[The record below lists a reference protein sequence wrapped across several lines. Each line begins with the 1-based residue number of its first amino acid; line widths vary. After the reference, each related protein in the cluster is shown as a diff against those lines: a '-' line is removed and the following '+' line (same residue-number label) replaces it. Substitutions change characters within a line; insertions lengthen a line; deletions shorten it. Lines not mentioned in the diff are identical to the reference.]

1 MKKIENIGKINF
13 FKKLFIKLCR
23 IIGFEIIDQSN
34 LYLPTLNKLAS
45 QNLTSLGEK
54 NISIGKIFEGRHATL
69 VPGAPNALFARIIE
83 DLGFEAIYVT
93 GAGIANMQLG
103 APDIGLTTLNEIAHH
118 VTCIA
123 EAVQIPLIV
132 DADTGF
138 GNTQNCYR
146 SIRLLERSG
155 ASAIQ
160 LEDQVF
166 PKKCGHF
173 HQKQIITKEEML
185 GKIEVAVDS
194 RPDEDF
200 VIIARTDARA
210 LNGLEDAIDRVNAYC
225 ELGADVA
232 FIEAPESC
240 AELERIAGR
249 VSYPLFANMLVGGK
263 TPILSVSDLERLGY
277 KIAVSPIE
285 TLMVCGSA
293 MQSMMEALKQ
303 TGQLTHHLEDK
314 MSFDTLKDI
323 LNLDGLLNTQKCHQR
338 VQ

>member
-1 MKKIENIGKINF
+1 MQRKVKQKDKNRALRSLLNDPG
-13 FKKLFIKLCR
+13 
-23 IIGFEIIDQSN
+23 IIV
-34 LYLPTLNKLAS
+34 
-45 QNLTSLGEK
+45 SLGVPDAFSAL
-54 NISIGKIFEGRHATL
+54 IAQHAGFNL
-69 VPGAPNALFARIIE
+69 LFLGGFGVSASRFGLP
-83 DLGFEAIYVT
+83 DLNF
-93 GAGIANMQLG
+93 
-103 APDIGLTTLNEIAHH
+103 LNLSDMEL
-118 VTCIA
+118 
-123 EAVQIPLIV
+123 AVQQITRQLSIPLIA
-132 DADTGF
+132 DGDTGH
-138 GNTQNCYR
+138 GNLPHVRQTVE
-146 SIRLLERSG
+146 RLAAAG
-155 ASAIQ
+155 ASGIL
-160 LEDQVF
+160 LEDQLF

-293 MQSMMEALKQ
+293 MQSMMKALKQ

>member
-1 MKKIENIGKINF
+1 M
-13 FKKLFIKLCR
+13 
-23 IIGFEIIDQSN
+23 
-34 LYLPTLNKLAS
+34 
-45 QNLTSLGEK
+45 SLGVHDAFSAL
-54 NISIGKIFEGRHATL
+54 IAQHAGFNL
-69 VPGAPNALFARIIE
+69 LFLGGFGVSASRFGLP
-83 DLGFEAIYVT
+83 DLNF
-93 GAGIANMQLG
+93 
-103 APDIGLTTLNEIAHH
+103 LNLSDMEL
-118 VTCIA
+118 
-123 EAVQIPLIV
+123 AVQQITRQLSIPLIA
-132 DADTGF
+132 DGDTGH
-138 GNTQNCYR
+138 GNLPHVRQTVE
-146 SIRLLERSG
+146 RLAAAG
-155 ASAIQ
+155 ASGIL
-160 LEDQVF
+160 LEDQLF

-194 RPDEDF
+194 KPDEDF

-232 FIEAPESC
+232 FIEAPESR
-240 AELERIAGR
+240 AELERIADN
-249 VSYPLFANMLVGGK
+249 VPYPLFANMLVGGK

-323 LNLDGLLNTQKCHQR
+323 LNLDGLLNTQTGHQR

>member
-1 MKKIENIGKINF
+1 MQSKVKQKDKNRALRSLLNDPG
-13 FKKLFIKLCR
+13 
-23 IIGFEIIDQSN
+23 IIV
-34 LYLPTLNKLAS
+34 
-45 QNLTSLGEK
+45 SLGVHDAFSAL
-54 NISIGKIFEGRHATL
+54 IAQHAGFNL
-69 VPGAPNALFARIIE
+69 LFLGGFGVSASRFGLP
-83 DLGFEAIYVT
+83 DLNF
-93 GAGIANMQLG
+93 
-103 APDIGLTTLNEIAHH
+103 LNLSDMEL
-118 VTCIA
+118 
-123 EAVQIPLIV
+123 AVQQITRQLSIPLIA
-132 DADTGF
+132 DGDTGH
-138 GNTQNCYR
+138 GNLPHVRQTVE
-146 SIRLLERSG
+146 RLAAAG
-155 ASAIQ
+155 ASGIL
-160 LEDQVF
+160 LEDQLF

-232 FIEAPESC
+232 FIEAPESR
-240 AELERIAGR
+240 AELERIADN
-249 VSYPLFANMLVGGK
+249 VPYPLFANMLVGGK

-323 LNLDGLLNTQKCHQR
+323 LNLDGLLNTQTGHQR

>member
-1 MKKIENIGKINF
+1 MQSKVKQKDKNRVLRSLLNDPG
-13 FKKLFIKLCR
+13 
-23 IIGFEIIDQSN
+23 IIV
-34 LYLPTLNKLAS
+34 
-45 QNLTSLGEK
+45 SLGVHDAFSAL
-54 NISIGKIFEGRHATL
+54 IAQHAGFNL
-69 VPGAPNALFARIIE
+69 LFLGGFGVSASRFGLP
-83 DLGFEAIYVT
+83 DLNF
-93 GAGIANMQLG
+93 
-103 APDIGLTTLNEIAHH
+103 LNLSDMEL
-118 VTCIA
+118 
-123 EAVQIPLIV
+123 AVQQITRQLSIPLIA
-132 DADTGF
+132 DGDTGH
-138 GNTQNCYR
+138 GNLPHVRQTVE
-146 SIRLLERSG
+146 RLAAAG
-155 ASAIQ
+155 ASGIL
-160 LEDQVF
+160 LEDQLF

-194 RPDEDF
+194 KPDEDF

-232 FIEAPESC
+232 FIEAPESR
-240 AELERIAGR
+240 AELERIADN
-249 VSYPLFANMLVGGK
+249 VPYPLFANMLVGGK

-323 LNLDGLLNTQKCHQR
+323 LNLDGLLNTQTGHQR

>member
-1 MKKIENIGKINF
+1 MQRKVKQKDKNRALRSLLNDPG
-13 FKKLFIKLCR
+13 
-23 IIGFEIIDQSN
+23 IIV
-34 LYLPTLNKLAS
+34 
-45 QNLTSLGEK
+45 SLGVHDAFSAL
-54 NISIGKIFEGRHATL
+54 IAQHAGFNL
-69 VPGAPNALFARIIE
+69 LFLGGFGVSASRFGLP
-83 DLGFEAIYVT
+83 DLNF
-93 GAGIANMQLG
+93 
-103 APDIGLTTLNEIAHH
+103 LNLSDMEL
-118 VTCIA
+118 
-123 EAVQIPLIV
+123 AVQQITRQLSIPLIA
-132 DADTGF
+132 DGDTGH
-138 GNTQNCYR
+138 GNLPHVRQTVE
-146 SIRLLERSG
+146 RLAAAG
-155 ASAIQ
+155 ASGIL
-160 LEDQVF
+160 LEDQLF

-173 HQKQIITKEEML
+173 HQKQIITKKEML

-232 FIEAPESC
+232 FIEAPESR
-240 AELERIAGR
+240 AELERIADN
-249 VSYPLFANMLVGGK
+249 VPYPLFANMLVGGK

-323 LNLDGLLNTQKCHQR
+323 LNLDGLLNTQTGHQR

>member
-1 MKKIENIGKINF
+1 MQRKVKQKDKNRALRSLLNDPG
-13 FKKLFIKLCR
+13 
-23 IIGFEIIDQSN
+23 IIV
-34 LYLPTLNKLAS
+34 
-45 QNLTSLGEK
+45 SLGVHDAFSAL
-54 NISIGKIFEGRHATL
+54 IAQHAGFNL
-69 VPGAPNALFARIIE
+69 LFLGGFGVSASRFGLP
-83 DLGFEAIYVT
+83 DLNF
-93 GAGIANMQLG
+93 
-103 APDIGLTTLNEIAHH
+103 LNLSDMEL
-118 VTCIA
+118 
-123 EAVQIPLIV
+123 AVQQITRQLSIPLIA
-132 DADTGF
+132 DGDTGH
-138 GNTQNCYR
+138 GNLPHVRQTVE
-146 SIRLLERSG
+146 RLAAAG
-155 ASAIQ
+155 ASGIL
-160 LEDQVF
+160 LEDQLF

-173 HQKQIITKEEML
+173 HQKQIIPKEDML

-200 VIIARTDARA
+200 VIVARTDARA
-210 LNGLEDAIDRVNAYC
+210 RDGLEDAIDRVNAYC

-263 TPILSVSDLERLGY
+263 TPILRVSDLERLGY

-293 MQSMMEALKQ
+293 MQSMMKALKQ
-303 TGQLTHHLEDK
+303 TGQLTYHLEDK

>member
-1 MKKIENIGKINF
+1 MQSKVKQKDKNRVLRSLLNDPG
-13 FKKLFIKLCR
+13 
-23 IIGFEIIDQSN
+23 IIV
-34 LYLPTLNKLAS
+34 
-45 QNLTSLGEK
+45 SLGVHDAFSAL
-54 NISIGKIFEGRHATL
+54 IAQHAGFNL
-69 VPGAPNALFARIIE
+69 LFLGGFGVSASRFGLP
-83 DLGFEAIYVT
+83 DLNF
-93 GAGIANMQLG
+93 
-103 APDIGLTTLNEIAHH
+103 LNLSDMEL
-118 VTCIA
+118 
-123 EAVQIPLIV
+123 AVQQITRQLSIPLIA
-132 DADTGF
+132 DGDTGH
-138 GNTQNCYR
+138 GNLPHVRQTVE
-146 SIRLLERSG
+146 RLAAAG
-155 ASAIQ
+155 ASGIL
-160 LEDQVF
+160 LEDQLF

-232 FIEAPESC
+232 FIEAPESR
-240 AELERIAGR
+240 AELERIADN
-249 VSYPLFANMLVGGK
+249 VPYPLFANMLVGGK

-323 LNLDGLLNTQKCHQR
+323 LNLDGLLNTQTGHQR

>member
-1 MKKIENIGKINF
+1 MQCKVKQKDKNRALRSLLNDPG
-13 FKKLFIKLCR
+13 
-23 IIGFEIIDQSN
+23 IIV
-34 LYLPTLNKLAS
+34 
-45 QNLTSLGEK
+45 SLGVHDAFSAL
-54 NISIGKIFEGRHATL
+54 IAQHAGFNL
-69 VPGAPNALFARIIE
+69 LFLGGFGVSASRFGLP
-83 DLGFEAIYVT
+83 DLNF
-93 GAGIANMQLG
+93 
-103 APDIGLTTLNEIAHH
+103 LNLSDMEL
-118 VTCIA
+118 
-123 EAVQIPLIV
+123 AVQQITRQLSIPLIA
-132 DADTGF
+132 DGDTGH
-138 GNTQNCYR
+138 GNLPHVRQTVE
-146 SIRLLERSG
+146 RLAAAG
-155 ASAIQ
+155 ASGIL
-160 LEDQVF
+160 LEDQLF

-293 MQSMMEALKQ
+293 MQSMMKALKQ

>member
-1 MKKIENIGKINF
+1 LPPAESTSHFMQSKVKQKDKNRVLRSLLNDPG
-13 FKKLFIKLCR
+13 
-23 IIGFEIIDQSN
+23 IIV
-34 LYLPTLNKLAS
+34 
-45 QNLTSLGEK
+45 SLGVHDAFSAL
-54 NISIGKIFEGRHATL
+54 IAQHAGFNL
-69 VPGAPNALFARIIE
+69 LFLGGFGVSASRFGLP
-83 DLGFEAIYVT
+83 DLNF
-93 GAGIANMQLG
+93 
-103 APDIGLTTLNEIAHH
+103 LNLSDMEL
-118 VTCIA
+118 
-123 EAVQIPLIV
+123 AVQQITRQLSIPLIA
-132 DADTGF
+132 DGDTGH
-138 GNTQNCYR
+138 GNLPHVRQTVE
-146 SIRLLERSG
+146 RLAAAG
-155 ASAIQ
+155 ASGIL
-160 LEDQVF
+160 LEDQLF

-232 FIEAPESC
+232 FIEAPESR
-240 AELERIAGR
+240 AELERIADN
-249 VSYPLFANMLVGGK
+249 VPYPLFANMLVGGK

-323 LNLDGLLNTQKCHQR
+323 LNLDGLLNTQTGHQR

>member
-1 MKKIENIGKINF
+1 
-13 FKKLFIKLCR
+13 
-23 IIGFEIIDQSN
+23 
-34 LYLPTLNKLAS
+34 LPPAES
-45 QNLTSLGEK
+45 TSLSMQRKVKQKDK
-54 NISIGKIFEGRHATL
+54 NRALRSL
-69 VPGAPNALFARIIE
+69 LNDPGIIVSLGVHDAFSALIAQRAGFNLLFLGGFGVSASRFGLP
-83 DLGFEAIYVT
+83 DLNF
-93 GAGIANMQLG
+93 
-103 APDIGLTTLNEIAHH
+103 LNLSDMEL
-118 VTCIA
+118 
-123 EAVQIPLIV
+123 AVQQITRQLSIPLIA
-132 DADTGF
+132 DGDTGH
-138 GNTQNCYR
+138 GNLPHVRQTVE
-146 SIRLLERSG
+146 RLAAAG
-155 ASAIQ
+155 ASGIL
-160 LEDQVF
+160 LEDQLF

-232 FIEAPESC
+232 FIEAPESR
-240 AELERIAGR
+240 AELERIADN
-249 VSYPLFANMLVGGK
+249 VPYPLFANMLVGGK

-323 LNLDGLLNTQKCHQR
+323 LNLDGLLNTQTGHQR
-338 VQ
+338 IQ

>member
-1 MKKIENIGKINF
+1 MQRKVKQKDKNRALRSLLNDPG
-13 FKKLFIKLCR
+13 
-23 IIGFEIIDQSN
+23 IIV
-34 LYLPTLNKLAS
+34 
-45 QNLTSLGEK
+45 SLGVHDAFSAL
-54 NISIGKIFEGRHATL
+54 IAQHAGFNL
-69 VPGAPNALFARIIE
+69 LFLGGFGVSASRFGLP
-83 DLGFEAIYVT
+83 DLNF
-93 GAGIANMQLG
+93 
-103 APDIGLTTLNEIAHH
+103 LNLSDMEL
-118 VTCIA
+118 
-123 EAVQIPLIV
+123 AVQQITRQLSIPLIA
-132 DADTGF
+132 DGDTGH
-138 GNTQNCYR
+138 GNLPHVRQTVE
-146 SIRLLERSG
+146 RLAAAG
-155 ASAIQ
+155 ASGIL
-160 LEDQVF
+160 LEDQLF

-293 MQSMMEALKQ
+293 MQSMMKALKQ
-303 TGQLTHHLEDK
+303 TGQLTYHLEDK

-323 LNLDGLLNTQKCHQR
+323 LNLDGLLNTQTGHQR
-338 VQ
+338 IQ

>member
-1 MKKIENIGKINF
+1 MQRKVKQKDKNRALRSLLNDPG
-13 FKKLFIKLCR
+13 
-23 IIGFEIIDQSN
+23 IIV
-34 LYLPTLNKLAS
+34 
-45 QNLTSLGEK
+45 SLGVHDAFSAL
-54 NISIGKIFEGRHATL
+54 IAQHAGFNL
-69 VPGAPNALFARIIE
+69 LFLGGFGVSASRFGLP
-83 DLGFEAIYVT
+83 DLNF
-93 GAGIANMQLG
+93 
-103 APDIGLTTLNEIAHH
+103 LNLSDMEL
-118 VTCIA
+118 
-123 EAVQIPLIV
+123 AVQQITRQLSIPLIA
-132 DADTGF
+132 DGDTGH
-138 GNTQNCYR
+138 GNLPHVRQTVE
-146 SIRLLERSG
+146 RLAAAG
-155 ASAIQ
+155 ASGIL
-160 LEDQVF
+160 LEDQLF

-173 HQKQIITKEEML
+173 QQKQIITKEEML

-200 VIIARTDARA
+200 VIIALTDARA

-232 FIEAPESC
+232 FIEAPESR
-240 AELERIAGR
+240 AELERIADN
-249 VSYPLFANMLVGGK
+249 VPYPLFANMLVGGK

-323 LNLDGLLNTQKCHQR
+323 LNLDGLLNTQTGHQR
-338 VQ
+338 IQ

>member
-1 MKKIENIGKINF
+1 MQRKVKQKDKNRALRSLLNDPG
-13 FKKLFIKLCR
+13 
-23 IIGFEIIDQSN
+23 IIV
-34 LYLPTLNKLAS
+34 
-45 QNLTSLGEK
+45 SLGVHDAFSAL
-54 NISIGKIFEGRHATL
+54 IAQHAGFNL
-69 VPGAPNALFARIIE
+69 LFLGGFGVSASRFGLP
-83 DLGFEAIYVT
+83 DLNF
-93 GAGIANMQLG
+93 
-103 APDIGLTTLNEIAHH
+103 LNLSDMEL
-118 VTCIA
+118 
-123 EAVQIPLIV
+123 AVQQITRQLSIPLIA
-132 DADTGF
+132 DGDTGH
-138 GNTQNCYR
+138 GNLPHVRQTVE
-146 SIRLLERSG
+146 RLAAAG
-155 ASAIQ
+155 ASGIL
-160 LEDQVF
+160 LEDQLF

-314 MSFDTLKDI
+314 MSCDTLKDI

>member
-1 MKKIENIGKINF
+1 MQRKVKQKDKNRALRRLLNDPG
-13 FKKLFIKLCR
+13 
-23 IIGFEIIDQSN
+23 IIV
-34 LYLPTLNKLAS
+34 
-45 QNLTSLGEK
+45 SLGVHDAFSAL
-54 NISIGKIFEGRHATL
+54 IAQHAGFNL
-69 VPGAPNALFARIIE
+69 LFLGGFGVSASRFGLP
-83 DLGFEAIYVT
+83 DLNF
-93 GAGIANMQLG
+93 
-103 APDIGLTTLNEIAHH
+103 LNLSDMEL
-118 VTCIA
+118 
-123 EAVQIPLIV
+123 AVQQITRQLSIPLIA
-132 DADTGF
+132 DGDTGH
-138 GNTQNCYR
+138 GNLPHVRQTVE
-146 SIRLLERSG
+146 RLAAAG
-155 ASAIQ
+155 ASGIL
-160 LEDQVF
+160 LEDQLF

>member
-1 MKKIENIGKINF
+1 MQSKVKQKDKNRELRSLLNDPG
-13 FKKLFIKLCR
+13 
-23 IIGFEIIDQSN
+23 IIV
-34 LYLPTLNKLAS
+34 
-45 QNLTSLGEK
+45 SLGVHDAFSAL
-54 NISIGKIFEGRHATL
+54 IAQHAGFNL
-69 VPGAPNALFARIIE
+69 LFLGGFGVSASRFGLP
-83 DLGFEAIYVT
+83 DLNF
-93 GAGIANMQLG
+93 
-103 APDIGLTTLNEIAHH
+103 LNLSDMEL
-118 VTCIA
+118 
-123 EAVQIPLIV
+123 AVQQITRQLSIPLIA
-132 DADTGF
+132 DGDTGH
-138 GNTQNCYR
+138 GNLPHVRQTVE
-146 SIRLLERSG
+146 RLAAAG
-155 ASAIQ
+155 ASGIL
-160 LEDQVF
+160 LEDQLF

-194 RPDEDF
+194 KPDEDF

-232 FIEAPESC
+232 FIEAPESR
-240 AELERIAGR
+240 AELERIADN
-249 VSYPLFANMLVGGK
+249 VPYPLFANMLVGGK

-323 LNLDGLLNTQKCHQR
+323 LNLDGLLNTQTGHQR

>member
-1 MKKIENIGKINF
+1 MQRKVKQKDKNRALRSLLNDPG
-13 FKKLFIKLCR
+13 
-23 IIGFEIIDQSN
+23 IIV
-34 LYLPTLNKLAS
+34 
-45 QNLTSLGEK
+45 SLGVHDAFSAL
-54 NISIGKIFEGRHATL
+54 IAQHAGFNL
-69 VPGAPNALFARIIE
+69 LFLGGFGVSASRFGLP
-83 DLGFEAIYVT
+83 DLNF
-93 GAGIANMQLG
+93 
-103 APDIGLTTLNEIAHH
+103 LNLSDMEL
-118 VTCIA
+118 
-123 EAVQIPLIV
+123 AVQQITRQLSIPLIA
-132 DADTGF
+132 DGDTGH
-138 GNTQNCYR
+138 GNLPHVRQTVE
-146 SIRLLERSG
+146 RLAAAG
-155 ASAIQ
+155 ASGIL
-160 LEDQVF
+160 LEDQLF

>member
-1 MKKIENIGKINF
+1 MQRKVKQKDKNRALRSLLNDPG
-13 FKKLFIKLCR
+13 
-23 IIGFEIIDQSN
+23 IIV
-34 LYLPTLNKLAS
+34 
-45 QNLTSLGEK
+45 SLGVHDAFSAL
-54 NISIGKIFEGRHATL
+54 IAQHAGFNL
-69 VPGAPNALFARIIE
+69 LFLGGFGVSASRFGLP
-83 DLGFEAIYVT
+83 DLNF
-93 GAGIANMQLG
+93 
-103 APDIGLTTLNEIAHH
+103 LNLSDMEL
-118 VTCIA
+118 
-123 EAVQIPLIV
+123 AVQQITRQLSIPLIA
-132 DADTGF
+132 DGDTGH
-138 GNTQNCYR
+138 GNLPHVRQTVE
-146 SIRLLERSG
+146 RLAAAG
-155 ASAIQ
+155 ASGIL
-160 LEDQVF
+160 LEDQLF

-232 FIEAPESC
+232 FIEAPESR
-240 AELERIAGR
+240 AELERIADN
-249 VSYPLFANMLVGGK
+249 VPYPLFANMLVGGK

-323 LNLDGLLNTQKCHQR
+323 LNLDGLLNTQTGHQR
-338 VQ
+338 IQ

>member
-1 MKKIENIGKINF
+1 MQRKVKQKDKNRALRSLLNDPG
-13 FKKLFIKLCR
+13 
-23 IIGFEIIDQSN
+23 IIV
-34 LYLPTLNKLAS
+34 
-45 QNLTSLGEK
+45 SLGVHDAFSAL
-54 NISIGKIFEGRHATL
+54 IAQHAGFNL
-69 VPGAPNALFARIIE
+69 LFLGGFGVSASRFGLP
-83 DLGFEAIYVT
+83 DLNF
-93 GAGIANMQLG
+93 
-103 APDIGLTTLNEIAHH
+103 LNLSDMEL
-118 VTCIA
+118 
-123 EAVQIPLIV
+123 AVQQITRQLSIPLIA
-132 DADTGF
+132 DGDTGH
-138 GNTQNCYR
+138 GNLPHVRQTVE
-146 SIRLLERSG
+146 RLAAAG
-155 ASAIQ
+155 ASGIL
-160 LEDQVF
+160 LEDQLF

-200 VIIARTDARA
+200 VIVARTDARA
-210 LNGLEDAIDRVNAYC
+210 RDGLEDAIDRVNAYC

-263 TPILSVSDLERLGY
+263 TPILRVSDLERLGY

-293 MQSMMEALKQ
+293 MQSMMKALKQ
-303 TGQLTHHLEDK
+303 TGQLTYHLEDK

>member
-1 MKKIENIGKINF
+1 MQSKVKQKHKNRALRSLLNDPG
-13 FKKLFIKLCR
+13 
-23 IIGFEIIDQSN
+23 IIV
-34 LYLPTLNKLAS
+34 
-45 QNLTSLGEK
+45 SLGVHDAFSAL
-54 NISIGKIFEGRHATL
+54 IAQHAGFNL
-69 VPGAPNALFARIIE
+69 LFLGGFGVSASRFGLP
-83 DLGFEAIYVT
+83 DLNF
-93 GAGIANMQLG
+93 
-103 APDIGLTTLNEIAHH
+103 LNLSDMEL
-118 VTCIA
+118 
-123 EAVQIPLIV
+123 AVQQITRQLSIPLIA
-132 DADTGF
+132 DGDTGH
-138 GNTQNCYR
+138 GNLPHVRQTVE
-146 SIRLLERSG
+146 RLAAAG
-155 ASAIQ
+155 ASGIL
-160 LEDQVF
+160 LEDQLF

-232 FIEAPESC
+232 FIEAPESR
-240 AELERIAGR
+240 AELERIADN
-249 VSYPLFANMLVGGK
+249 VPYPLFANMLVGGK

-323 LNLDGLLNTQKCHQR
+323 LNLDGLLNTQTGHQR

>member
-1 MKKIENIGKINF
+1 MPPAESTSHFMQSKVKQKDKNRVLRSLLNDPG
-13 FKKLFIKLCR
+13 
-23 IIGFEIIDQSN
+23 IIV
-34 LYLPTLNKLAS
+34 
-45 QNLTSLGEK
+45 SLGVHDAFSAL
-54 NISIGKIFEGRHATL
+54 IAQHAGFNL
-69 VPGAPNALFARIIE
+69 LFLGGFGVSASRFGLP
-83 DLGFEAIYVT
+83 DLNF
-93 GAGIANMQLG
+93 
-103 APDIGLTTLNEIAHH
+103 LNLSDMEL
-118 VTCIA
+118 
-123 EAVQIPLIV
+123 AVQQITRQLSIPLIA
-132 DADTGF
+132 DGDTGH
-138 GNTQNCYR
+138 GNLPHVRQTVE
-146 SIRLLERSG
+146 RLAAAG
-155 ASAIQ
+155 ASGIL
-160 LEDQVF
+160 LEDQLF

-232 FIEAPESC
+232 FIEAPESR
-240 AELERIAGR
+240 AELERIADN
-249 VSYPLFANMLVGGK
+249 VPYPLFANMLVGGK

-323 LNLDGLLNTQKCHQR
+323 LNLDGLLNTQTGHQR

>member
-1 MKKIENIGKINF
+1 MQRKVKQKDKNRALRSLLNDPG
-13 FKKLFIKLCR
+13 
-23 IIGFEIIDQSN
+23 IIV
-34 LYLPTLNKLAS
+34 
-45 QNLTSLGEK
+45 SLGVHDAFSAL
-54 NISIGKIFEGRHATL
+54 IAQHAGFNL
-69 VPGAPNALFARIIE
+69 LFLGGFGVSASRFGLP
-83 DLGFEAIYVT
+83 DLNF
-93 GAGIANMQLG
+93 
-103 APDIGLTTLNEIAHH
+103 LNLSDMEL
-118 VTCIA
+118 
-123 EAVQIPLIV
+123 AVQQITRQLSIPLIA
-132 DADTGF
+132 DGDTGH
-138 GNTQNCYR
+138 GNLPHVRQTVE
-146 SIRLLERSG
+146 RLAAAG
-155 ASAIQ
+155 ASGIL
-160 LEDQVF
+160 LEDQLF

-293 MQSMMEALKQ
+293 MQSMMEALKK

>member
-1 MKKIENIGKINF
+1 MQRKVKQKDKNRALRSLLNDPG
-13 FKKLFIKLCR
+13 
-23 IIGFEIIDQSN
+23 IIV
-34 LYLPTLNKLAS
+34 
-45 QNLTSLGEK
+45 SLGVHDAFSAL
-54 NISIGKIFEGRHATL
+54 IAQHAGFNL
-69 VPGAPNALFARIIE
+69 LFLGGFGVSASRFGLP
-83 DLGFEAIYVT
+83 DLNF
-93 GAGIANMQLG
+93 
-103 APDIGLTTLNEIAHH
+103 LNLSDMEL
-118 VTCIA
+118 
-123 EAVQIPLIV
+123 AVQQITRQLSIPLIA
-132 DADTGF
+132 DGDTGH
-138 GNTQNCYR
+138 GNLPHVRQTVE
-146 SIRLLERSG
+146 RLAAAG
-155 ASAIQ
+155 ASGIL
-160 LEDQVF
+160 LEDQLF

-263 TPILSVSDLERLGY
+263 TPILSVSDLERLGH

-293 MQSMMEALKQ
+293 MQSMMKALKQ

>member
-1 MKKIENIGKINF
+1 MQRKVKQKDKNRALRSLLNDPG
-13 FKKLFIKLCR
+13 
-23 IIGFEIIDQSN
+23 IIV
-34 LYLPTLNKLAS
+34 
-45 QNLTSLGEK
+45 SLGVHDAFSAL
-54 NISIGKIFEGRHATL
+54 IAQHAGFNL
-69 VPGAPNALFARIIE
+69 LFLGGFGVSASRFGLP
-83 DLGFEAIYVT
+83 DLNF
-93 GAGIANMQLG
+93 
-103 APDIGLTTLNEIAHH
+103 LNLSDMEL
-118 VTCIA
+118 
-123 EAVQIPLIV
+123 AVQQITRQLSIPLIA
-132 DADTGF
+132 DGDTGH
-138 GNTQNCYR
+138 GNLPHVRQTVE
-146 SIRLLERSG
+146 RLAAAG
-155 ASAIQ
+155 ASGIL
-160 LEDQVF
+160 LEDQLF

-293 MQSMMEALKQ
+293 MQSMMKALKQ

>member
-1 MKKIENIGKINF
+1 MQRKVKQKDKNRALRSLLNDPG
-13 FKKLFIKLCR
+13 
-23 IIGFEIIDQSN
+23 IIV
-34 LYLPTLNKLAS
+34 
-45 QNLTSLGEK
+45 SLGVHDAFSAL
-54 NISIGKIFEGRHATL
+54 IAQHAGFNL
-69 VPGAPNALFARIIE
+69 LFLGGFGVSASRFGLP
-83 DLGFEAIYVT
+83 DLNF
-93 GAGIANMQLG
+93 
-103 APDIGLTTLNEIAHH
+103 LNLSDMEL
-118 VTCIA
+118 
-123 EAVQIPLIV
+123 AVQQITRQLSIPLIA
-132 DADTGF
+132 DGDTGH
-138 GNTQNCYR
+138 GNLPHVRQTVE
-146 SIRLLERSG
+146 RLAAAG
-155 ASAIQ
+155 ASGIL
-160 LEDQVF
+160 LEDQLF

-232 FIEAPESC
+232 FIEAPESR
-240 AELERIAGR
+240 AELERIADN
-249 VSYPLFANMLVGGK
+249 VPYPLFANMLVGGK

-323 LNLDGLLNTQKCHQR
+323 LNLDGLLNTQTGHQR

>member
-1 MKKIENIGKINF
+1 M
-13 FKKLFIKLCR
+13 
-23 IIGFEIIDQSN
+23 
-34 LYLPTLNKLAS
+34 
-45 QNLTSLGEK
+45 SLGVHDAFSAL
-54 NISIGKIFEGRHATL
+54 IAQHAGFNL
-69 VPGAPNALFARIIE
+69 LFLGGFGVSASRFGLP
-83 DLGFEAIYVT
+83 DLNF
-93 GAGIANMQLG
+93 
-103 APDIGLTTLNEIAHH
+103 LNLSDMEL
-118 VTCIA
+118 
-123 EAVQIPLIV
+123 AVQQITRQLSIPLIA
-132 DADTGF
+132 DGDTGH
-138 GNTQNCYR
+138 GNLPHVRQTVE
-146 SIRLLERSG
+146 RLAAAG
-155 ASAIQ
+155 ASGIL
-160 LEDQVF
+160 LEDQLF

-293 MQSMMEALKQ
+293 MQSMMKALKQ

>member
-1 MKKIENIGKINF
+1 MQRKVKQKDKNRALRSLLNDPG
-13 FKKLFIKLCR
+13 
-23 IIGFEIIDQSN
+23 IIV
-34 LYLPTLNKLAS
+34 
-45 QNLTSLGEK
+45 SLGVHDAFSAL
-54 NISIGKIFEGRHATL
+54 IAQHAGFNL
-69 VPGAPNALFARIIE
+69 LFLGGFGVSASRFGLP
-83 DLGFEAIYVT
+83 DLNF
-93 GAGIANMQLG
+93 
-103 APDIGLTTLNEIAHH
+103 LNLSDMEL
-118 VTCIA
+118 
-123 EAVQIPLIV
+123 AVQQITRQLSIPLIA
-132 DADTGF
+132 DGDTGH
-138 GNTQNCYR
+138 GNLPHVRQTVE
-146 SIRLLERSG
+146 RLAAAG
-155 ASAIQ
+155 ASGIL
-160 LEDQVF
+160 LEDQLF

-293 MQSMMEALKQ
+293 MQSMMKALKQ
-303 TGQLTHHLEDK
+303 TGQLTYHLEDK

>member
-1 MKKIENIGKINF
+1 MQSKVKQKDKNRALRSLLNDPG
-13 FKKLFIKLCR
+13 
-23 IIGFEIIDQSN
+23 IIV
-34 LYLPTLNKLAS
+34 
-45 QNLTSLGEK
+45 SLGVHDAFSAL
-54 NISIGKIFEGRHATL
+54 IAQHAGFNL
-69 VPGAPNALFARIIE
+69 LFLGGFGVSASRFGLP
-83 DLGFEAIYVT
+83 DLNF
-93 GAGIANMQLG
+93 
-103 APDIGLTTLNEIAHH
+103 LNLSDMEL
-118 VTCIA
+118 
-123 EAVQIPLIV
+123 AVQQITRQLSIPLIA
-132 DADTGF
+132 DGDTGH
-138 GNTQNCYR
+138 GNLPHVRQTVE
-146 SIRLLERSG
+146 RLAAAG
-155 ASAIQ
+155 ASGIL
-160 LEDQVF
+160 LEDQLF

-194 RPDEDF
+194 KPDEDF

-232 FIEAPESC
+232 FIEAPESR
-240 AELERIAGR
+240 AELERIADN
-249 VSYPLFANMLVGGK
+249 VPYPLFANMLVGGK

-323 LNLDGLLNTQKCHQR
+323 LNLDGLLNTQTGHQR